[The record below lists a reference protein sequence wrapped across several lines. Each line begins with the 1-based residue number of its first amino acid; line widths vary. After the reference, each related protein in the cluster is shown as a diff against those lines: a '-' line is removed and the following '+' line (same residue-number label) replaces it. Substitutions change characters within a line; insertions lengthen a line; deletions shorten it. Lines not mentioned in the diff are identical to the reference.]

1 MITTTTIIWNAS
13 TTNKSQNGLHCFTSR
28 QGLSYPLFLSSLDFH
43 CFSRSS
49 TATTITYT
57 STSSTTLDV
66 VAPSAIPSLPQL
78 TSDEAATTTSGPIW
92 LGKLVWYRFLVSVR
106 RFVAMVTG
114 RLPSLR
120 PLLAFSLTARN
131 GNLVYLTLLSS
142 LSVLGVEEGDGKR
155 EGRRKK
161 EGKGKYG

>member
-1 MITTTTIIWNAS
+1 M
-13 TTNKSQNGLHCFTSR
+13 
-28 QGLSYPLFLSSLDFH
+28 
-43 CFSRSS
+43 
-49 TATTITYT
+49 TYT
-57 STSSTTLDV
+57 STSSTTTDA
-66 VAPSAIPSLPQL
+66 VAPSAIPSLPLL

-120 PLLAFSLTARN
+120 PLLAFYLTARN